1 MILKLMYK
9 FVFLYKLLYQKEL
22 SFSENDLQTYLK
34 TVSIPA
40 LSKQQQ
46 YSWKDQITEKE
57 FLKSLKSMQ
66 NDKSPRNDG
75 ISDEYCESFSNYI
88 KKIFFI
94 SS

>member
-34 TVSIPA
+34 TVSISA
-40 LSKQQQ
+40 LSKEQQ
-46 YSWKDQITEKE
+46 YSCKDQITEKE
-57 FLKSLKSMQ
+57 FLKFLKSMQ

-88 KKIFFI
+88 KKIFLI